1 MVVRNWL
8 LLFAVIVGSSS
19 LLCFIM
25 TLLMS
30 SNKMVVPDKSLSFG
44 NQRVRGSEAGKSVG
58 FITRRSRVRAPLS
71 LQSPNSQELGFF
83 VDNQWV
89 KSSNLLTI
97 SI

>member
-8 LLFAVIVGSSS
+8 LLFAVMVGSSS

-44 NQRVRGSEAGKSVG
+44 NQRVRGGEAG
-58 FITRRSRVRAPLS
+58 
-71 LQSPNSQELGFF
+71 
-83 VDNQWV
+83 
-89 KSSNLLTI
+89 
-97 SI
+97 